1 MKGLGRDHTADQR
14 TSIRRVALASF
25 IGTAIEWYDFYLY
38 GTAAALVFPKLF
50 FPRFNPVAGTLASF
64 ATFGVAFFARPVGGI
79 VFGHFGDKIG
89 RKAMLVI
96 TLLLMGASTFLVGIL
111 PSFEQVGVVAPILLA
126 VLRFL
131 QGLAVGGEWGGATLM
146 TVEHAPEEGRNFY
159 ASWPQTGSPAGLILS
174 TAVFSVFSSLPDEQF
189 FSWGWRVPFLL
200 SIVLIAVGLFI
211 RLRILESPAFSRIKE
226 LGIQS
231 KIPLLDLMREYRVAA
246 ILAFGVVLGLYGY
259 YIVVT
264 FTPSY
269 IIRQLG
275 VPRSVALIGLLLA
288 GLAQTA
294 GILLF
299 AWVADRVGKRPVAIW
314 SATCIF
320 LLSYPFFW
328 LVDTR
333 QPALIWLAMS
343 GWIFAEGAL
352 YGITGVLIAELFPVQ
367 LRYSGISFGY
377 QGAGVLGGGLAPII
391 ATALTQWAGGAS
403 WPVATYLAGIALIGL
418 VAVCLASDKY
428 RMEITDQQSTQPP
441 LAREPR

>member
-1 MKGLGRDHTADQR
+1 M
-14 TSIRRVALASF
+14 
-25 IGTAIEWYDFYLY
+25 GTA
-38 GTAAALVFPKLF
+38 
-50 FPRFNPVAGTLASF
+50 
-64 ATFGVAFFARPVGGI
+64 
-79 VFGHFGDKIG
+79 
-89 RKAMLVI
+89 
-96 TLLLMGASTFLVGIL
+96 TFLVGIL
-111 PSFEQVGVVAPILLA
+111 PSFERVGVLAPILLTT
-126 VLRFL
+126 LRFL
-131 QGLAVGGEWGGATLM
+131 QGFAVGGEWGGATLM
-146 TVEHAPEEGRNFY
+146 TVEHAPEESRNFY

-174 TAVFSVFSSLPDEQF
+174 TAVFAAFSSLPDDQF

-231 KIPLLDLMREYRVAA
+231 KMPLLDLLRDYRVAA

-320 LLSYPFFW
+320 LCPTLF
-328 LVDTR
+328 
-333 QPALIWLAMS
+333 S
-343 GWIFAEGAL
+343 GSWTLGS
-352 YGITGVLIAELFPVQ
+352 Q
-367 LRYSGISFGY
+367 L
-377 QGAGVLGGGLAPII
+377 
-391 ATALTQWAGGAS
+391 
-403 WPVATYLAGIALIGL
+403 
-418 VAVCLASDKY
+418 
-428 RMEITDQQSTQPP
+428 
-441 LAREPR
+441 